1 MVNIHSPGRDFVL
14 ANIYRPPS
22 ASKST
27 FLVEFANLLTTLGID
42 AVNRLIICGDFNLPG
57 NSSNTID
64 DELSEL
70 LHSTSFVQFVDAPT
84 RYDTHHDKWS
94 LLDLVISS
102 SASILTSPVSVTS
115 SHEISD
121 HSLLL
126 ANLSTRRQKPPRRS
140 YQYRN
145 LKDIDLDSF
154 QQQILASSLFTDP
167 DPSVDGF
174 EQQMENTI
182 TSILNELSP
191 LKTGHRSGP
200 RQTKNWLSP
209 EAVEAKKHRRR
220 LERRWKTSNAE
231 PDRLAY
237 RAACRTANKLIMKS
251 RAATNL
257 ERINSCSK
265 NPKSLWTTIKSIL
278 HSSTPAEQLSPAVS
292 KPLADSLASFFR
304 EKIISLKLSIST
316 KLGCPPSPFTFDK
329 QHTGQTLDDFTPVTP
344 AEVTQLLNSMSN
356 KSSPLD
362 YVATSLLKSC
372 AGTFSILISHLANLS
387 FNQATFPSKF
397 KHALITPLL
406 KKPGLS
412 RSDLS
417 NFRPIS
423 NLNTIGKILERL
435 ALKRL
440 FPHISCS
447 PSFSP
452 LQSAYR
458 KFHSTETAL
467 LKLTNDILNSIDHGK
482 ISILAAL
489 DMSAAFDTLDHA
501 TLLHRLEHTFG
512 LSGCVNSTG
521 SHLGKL
527 YGLMLMK

>member
-1 MVNIHSPGRDFVL
+1 MDDNEISILALTETWIRSDDPPVIKNGPAPPGYRILHVRRDSNQPAGSDQTWGGGLALVYQDGIQISPHKHQTIHTSFELQLVNICSPGRDFVL

-57 NSSNTID
+57 NSPNTID
-64 DELSEL
+64 DELTKL
-70 LHSTSFVQFVDAPT
+70 LHSTSFAQFVDAPT

-102 SASILTSPVSVTS
+102 STSFLTSPISVTS

-145 LKDIDLDSF
+145 LKDIDLTSF
-154 QQQILASSLFTDP
+154 QQQILASSLFTNP
-167 DPSVDGF
+167 NPTVDGF

-182 TSILNELSP
+182 ISILNDFAP

-209 EAVEAKKHRRR
+209 EAVEAKKCRLR

-231 PDRLAY
+231 PDRLAC
-237 RAACRTANKLIMKS
+237 RAACRTANELIMKS
-251 RAATNL
+251 RAASNL

-278 HSSTPAEQLSPAVS
+278 HSSTPAEQLPPAVS

-304 EKIISLKLSIST
+304 EKIVALKLAISS
-316 KLGCPPSPFTFDK
+316 KLGGPPSPFAFDK
-329 QHTGQTLDDFTPVTP
+329 SHTGQKLNDFTPVTP
-344 AEVTQLLNSMSN
+344 AEVTKLLNSMSS

-362 YVATSLLKSC
+362 YVSTSLLKSC
-372 AGTFSILISHLANLS
+372 ASTFSILISHLANLS
-387 FNQATFPSKF
+387 FDQAAFPSKF
-397 KHALITPLL
+397 KHALITPFL

-412 RSDLS
+412 KSDPS
-417 NFRPIS
+417 NFKPGFI
-423 NLNTIGKILERL
+423 
-435 ALKRL
+435 
-440 FPHISCS
+440 
-447 PSFSP
+447 
-452 LQSAYR
+452 
-458 KFHSTETAL
+458 
-467 LKLTNDILNSIDHGK
+467 
-482 ISILAAL
+482 
-489 DMSAAFDTLDHA
+489 
-501 TLLHRLEHTFG
+501 HT
-512 LSGCVNSTG
+512 
-521 SHLGKL
+521 
-527 YGLMLMK
+527 